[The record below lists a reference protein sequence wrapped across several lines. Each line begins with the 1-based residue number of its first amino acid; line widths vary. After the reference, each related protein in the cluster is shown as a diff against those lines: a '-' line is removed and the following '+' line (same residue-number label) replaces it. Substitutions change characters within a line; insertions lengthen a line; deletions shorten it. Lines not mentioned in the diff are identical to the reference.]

1 MRRLV
6 EAPLKDFSK
15 DLDNRAK
22 FLMESNITATE
33 HQEQADIIVSGS
45 HCQWVQILGSHLPKT
60 EGFGLNWLTS
70 SQATCKQL

>member
-22 FLMESNITATE
+22 FLMKSHITATE
-33 HQEQADIIVSGS
+33 AQEQADNIVSVF
-45 HCQWVQILGSHLPKT
+45 HCQWVQNLKSTLQI
-60 EGFGLNWLTS
+60 N
-70 SQATCKQL
+70 C

>member
-22 FLMESNITATE
+22 FLMKSHITATE
-33 HQEQADIIVSGS
+33 DQEQADILVSVF
-45 HCQWVQILGSHLPKT
+45 HCQ
-60 EGFGLNWLTS
+60 
-70 SQATCKQL
+70 